1 MVAVECNA
9 VQCSDVQWIQLES
22 LQEYTSEYEKGTQ
35 LGGYRKYV
43 IVVSGGAYGCVCERI
58 VWNTYDN
65 PNILYTT
72 AHIAIILDLT
82 LMQTI

>member
-43 IVVSGGAYGCVCERI
+43 IVLVSARVCIRVCV
-58 VWNTYDN
+58 
-65 PNILYTT
+65 
-72 AHIAIILDLT
+72 
-82 LMQTI
+82 